1 MEYFGLLTGRDENA
15 IASVKFHATPPKIMG
30 TYPQNYGD
38 LPPKSWG
45 LTPKI
50 MGTEL
55 PKFKQRK
62 SNENIGYNWDLQRK
76 KANTPTIVE
85 GYFALYL
92 TDFFPSVKK
101 KTSPITALP
110 SLPVGSHKARTMQRP
125 LHDVILSVSRID
137 GLRFSRPVF
146 CQLSHPA
153 PMHT

>member
-15 IASVKFHATPPKIMG
+15 IARVKFHATPP
-30 TYPQNYGD
+30 QNHGD

-85 GYFALYL
+85 GYFVLYL

-101 KTSPITALP
+101 KNLRDRAQNT
-110 SLPVGSHKARTMQRP
+110 P
-125 LHDVILSVSRID
+125 L
-137 GLRFSRPVF
+137 
-146 CQLSHPA
+146 Q
-153 PMHT
+153 